1 MSAMTAWIWPIFL
14 AIAAW
19 FSLEF
24 IGKPFLRFQEMR
36 SNVLRATLR
45 GTLGSFV
52 SITTGDGRE
61 ELISAN
67 RENAL
72 RFKTEMADLAVS
84 LLAFTETEYLASKAL
99 RLLGYEIESAAHSA
113 VGLSITRLPDGAFPI
128 GAGSDKFEILEG
140 ILRESLRLSVPPAI
154 AEKLRLDWESYLE
167 KTLAE
172 EGPGAE
178 T

>member
-99 RLLGYEIESAAHSA
+99 RLLGYEIC
-113 VGLSITRLPDGAFPI
+113 
-128 GAGSDKFEILEG
+128 
-140 ILRESLRLSVPPAI
+140 
-154 AEKLRLDWESYLE
+154 
-167 KTLAE
+167 
-172 EGPGAE
+172 
-178 T
+178 